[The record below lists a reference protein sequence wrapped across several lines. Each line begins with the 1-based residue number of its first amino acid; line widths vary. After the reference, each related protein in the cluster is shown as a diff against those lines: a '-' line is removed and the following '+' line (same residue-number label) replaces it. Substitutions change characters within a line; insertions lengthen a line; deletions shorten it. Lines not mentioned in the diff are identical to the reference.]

1 MLLLIYRVIN
11 RDFGSDQEKYSP
23 VATSPFQLGNIE
35 GKLIYTS
42 SKHPFIIFFISQF
55 IFVKT

>member
-35 GKLIYTS
+35 GKLGS
-42 SKHPFIIFFISQF
+42 
-55 IFVKT
+55 